1 MKKFLQF
8 FEMVAYVVGA
18 IGGFGYALYSRAY
31 LIAICIVILAV
42 MAFPAFR
49 KCWPSKE
56 A

>member
-8 FEMVAYVVGA
+8 FEMVAYILGA

-31 LIAICIVILAV
+31 LIAICIVVLAW
-42 MAFPAFR
+42 MAWPEFR

-56 A
+56 